1 MAMRKFPY
9 GYIMK
14 CGVINIY
21 EAEAENVR
29 WIFEK
34 RAAGCSNWSIAK
46 ELFEKDDVYFKD
58 SVKKNACKISSILYD
73 KRYIGVDGYPR
84 ILDKKLFD
92 RVQER
97 KGKPW
102 GNNKRQY
109 TVGGR
114 TEFIYTEKLK
124 KTTYIPL
131 KSVFEKEKA
140 LKTTLKSENA
150 DANQIKTAIFDLA
163 FEKYNCI
170 S

>member
-14 CGVINIY
+14 SGVINIY

-73 KRYIGVDGYPR
+73 KRYIGVNAFLKSKR
-84 ILDKKLFD
+84 KLFFHYF
-92 RVQER
+92 VHLT
-97 KGKPW
+97 
-102 GNNKRQY
+102 NNIQKH
-109 TVGGR
+109 
-114 TEFIYTEKLK
+114 
-124 KTTYIPL
+124 
-131 KSVFEKEKA
+131 
-140 LKTTLKSENA
+140 
-150 DANQIKTAIFDLA
+150 IF
-163 FEKYNCI
+163 CT
-170 S
+170 